1 MDVLGLRQ
9 VHPKPCQI
17 LAVKNA
23 ELPSSDP
30 LYGTYVYVFVSTFF
44 YFLMKGEQRCC
55 RVFLKLSSDKSCSTV
70 PWQSVLTNTLT
81 SSNPRC
87 IELRA
92 IPFPLATSAVAH
104 RWAVGAY
111 SLFQMCCYISV
122 CIRCKVRGW
131 YQILKSWKGK
141 RLRGWQERPQQEEMT
156 LFVLLVPSRKSHN
169 QQWI

>member
-1 MDVLGLRQ
+1 MSWTSPSTSKAVPDFGSQKCRASQHRPLVWNLCVCICVNIFLFSYERRAEVLSSVPKTLQWQELQYCPLAICAYKHLDLLQPQ
-9 VHPKPCQI
+9 VHW
-17 LAVKNA
+17 A
-23 ELPSSDP
+23 ESNSLSFSNQCCGTQMSS
-30 LYGTYVYVFVSTFF
+30 
-44 YFLMKGEQRCC
+44 
-55 RVFLKLSSDKSCSTV
+55 
-70 PWQSVLTNTLT
+70 
-81 SSNPRC
+81 
-87 IELRA
+87 
-92 IPFPLATSAVAH
+92 
-104 RWAVGAY
+104 GAY

>member
-30 LYGTYVYVFVSTFF
+30 LYGTYVYVYVSTFF

-92 IPFPLATSAVAH
+92 IPFPLATSAC
-104 RWAVGAY
+104 GTQM
-111 SLFQMCCYISV
+111 SSGCLFLV
-122 CIRCKVRGW
+122 
-131 YQILKSWKGK
+131 
-141 RLRGWQERPQQEEMT
+141 PN
-156 LFVLLVPSRKSHN
+156 VLLHFCVHQMQSKGLIPDFEIMKRQEAQRMTRETTARRNDLVCAAGS
-169 QQWI
+169 